1 MYSLQIEL
9 RNDGDTLTS
18 NDLVV
23 KQYRSLPYPRISE
36 EYILKEER
44 HYRLD
49 KNTVKITVPS
59 QMLEKINHYL
69 NRGNEDFR

>member
-18 NDLVV
+18 NDLVM
-23 KQYRSLPYPRISE
+23 KQYRSLPYPKISE
-36 EYILKEER
+36 EYILKEEGY
-44 HYRLD
+44 YRLD
-49 KNTVKITVPS
+49 KNTPKHTAPS
-59 QMLEKINHYL
+59 QTLEKINHYL